1 MTPQGD
7 RKIWVHGEE
16 AINKLSEGLRKATEV
31 VGSTLGPAG
40 RNVMIERKNRTP
52 EVVDDGITALN
63 QLILDCELEN
73 LAANS
78 LVDAAR
84 HASET
89 AGDGTSTTVVLTQA
103 IFEACRGFLSWNKF
117 VLGKKTPLEVQREIK
132 EAQKVV
138 VVELAKRAKQIKTK
152 AEIKEVALTA
162 YADETMADIVSE
174 VISQVGENG
183 TVIVEDGW
191 GRETEHEVLSGM
203 RFAGKF
209 PAKHFA
215 NTPEEDMQVEDLP
228 VLVTDF
234 NFHNA
239 QSIAALLPLYQEVT
253 KSGAKG
259 LVIVANKFE
268 RPALEQVVAINIGN
282 LKNGTGFAFYLINA
296 PSFTPGDFEDLAVY
310 LGARYY
316 SKENGDKPENCRM
329 TEEMSI
335 GPDKNV
341 FVQTLGKADKI
352 RITKIGDG
360 IAIGGAGVK
369 EAIDGRIADLKI
381 QLADQKVKMIKARI
395 EQRIASLASAVGI
408 IKVASPSDAETE
420 HIRLKTRNAV
430 KSAQSA
436 IAEGVVKGGGV
447 ALKEIAEALPENI
460 LTSALKA
467 PNKLILENAGGE
479 LDMEGVFDSV
489 KVVRTALEQ
498 ACSQA
503 WLLLTTGTLIAF
515 SNQPD
520 AADAAKL
527 IADALK
533 GADPKNKHNEDA
545 V

>member
-1 MTPQGD
+1 MTNAGD
-7 RKIWVHGEE
+7 RKVWVHGEE
-16 AINKLSEGLRKATEV
+16 AITKLSEGLRKATEV
-31 VGSTLGPAG
+31 VSSTLGPAG

-63 QLILDCELEN
+63 QLILQDELEN

-132 EAQKVV
+132 EAEKAVIA
-138 VVELAKRAKQIKTK
+138 ELGKQAKTIKTK
-152 AEIKEVALTA
+152 ADIRNVALTA
-162 YADETMADIVSE
+162 YANEDMAVVVSE
-174 VISQVGENG
+174 VVSQVGENG
-183 TVIVEDGW
+183 VVIVEDGW
-191 GRETEHEVLSGM
+191 GRETEHEVVSGM
-203 RFAGKF
+203 RFAAKF

-228 VLVTDF
+228 ILVTDF

-239 QSIAALLPLYQEVT
+239 QAIAALLPLYQEVV

-259 LVIVANKFE
+259 LVVVANKFE
-268 RPALEQVVAINIGN
+268 RPALEQVVSINIGN

-296 PSFTPGDFEDLAVY
+296 PSFTPGEFEDLACF

-316 SKENGDKPENCRM
+316 SKENGDKPEGCRM

-335 GPDKNV
+335 GNEKTV
-341 FVQTLGKADKI
+341 LIQTLGKAEKL
-352 RITKIGDG
+352 RITKVGDG
-360 IAIGGAGVK
+360 IAIGGNGVK
-369 EAIDGRIADLKI
+369 EAIDSRIAELKI
-381 QLADQKVKMIKARI
+381 QLADQKVKMMKGRI

-436 IAEGVVKGGGV
+436 VAEGVVKGGGV
-447 ALKEIAEALPENI
+447 ALKEIAESLPENI
-460 LTSALKA
+460 LTEALKA
-467 PNKLILENAGGE
+467 PNKLILENAGGD
-479 LDMEGVFDSV
+479 LDMEGVFDAV

-515 SNQPD
+515 RNEPSGM
-520 AADAAKL
+520 DAAKL
-527 IADALK
+527 IADALMNVQ
-533 GADPKNKHNEDA
+533 PKSKHEDA
-545 V
+545 